1 VWGTSNSNVWFVAP
15 AMGNTY
21 HYNGI
26 SVTPTKLNFFLTG
39 NPTIWGSSASDLW
52 IVGGK
57 GAILHSE

>member
-1 VWGTSNSNVWFVAP
+1 
-15 AMGNTY
+15 MGNTY